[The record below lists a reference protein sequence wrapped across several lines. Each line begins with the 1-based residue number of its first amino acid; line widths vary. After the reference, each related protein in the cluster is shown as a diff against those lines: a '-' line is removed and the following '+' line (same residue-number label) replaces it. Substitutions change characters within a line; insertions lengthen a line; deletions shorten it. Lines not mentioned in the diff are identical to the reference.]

1 MPHGE
6 KRRDAG
12 ELVTATSTI
21 LPRWPAASSN
31 HIRGKGV
38 MGPAGIAVLRAAKRA
53 AAVVTFAACFAPQQ
67 LRRKPVLGGAIR
79 CFAP

>member
-1 MPHGE
+1 
-6 KRRDAG
+6 
-12 ELVTATSTI
+12 
-21 LPRWPAASSN
+21 
-31 HIRGKGV
+31 

-79 CFAP
+79 CFAPERVGVVANTNE